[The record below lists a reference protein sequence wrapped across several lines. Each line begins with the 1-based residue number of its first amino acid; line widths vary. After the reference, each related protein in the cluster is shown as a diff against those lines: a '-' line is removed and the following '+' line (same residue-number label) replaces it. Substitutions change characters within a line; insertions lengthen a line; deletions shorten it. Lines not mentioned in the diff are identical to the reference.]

1 MNNTKNNSNL
11 NSFFEKKLKYDKL
24 VNEINKL
31 KKKNKNDEDIKKYKR
46 YTNKLNKIGNNI
58 KFVITDD
65 NYELVDNDGDG
76 NVIDSCTRIKKIL
89 LNNRI
94 KNLED
99 EEQNVKNDLLFLKY
113 NILYEYEDIED
124 YENYDKYKNIDDYGT
139 IITNMIEDLEKK
151 IENINKIKEKIIL
164 QKNSENNK
172 LKKMYDDYKLS
183 KSSIKNELLLVDENN
198 IAEKKEII
206 KNLFVIEKNIQDV
219 LNNLN
224 SNEIQEINFNKIEDF
239 SSKINEKN

>member
-31 KKKNKNDEDIKKYKR
+31 KKKNKNDEDIKKYKK

>member
-11 NSFFEKKLKYDKL
+11 NSFFEKKLKYDIL

-31 KKKNKNDEDIKKYKR
+31 KKKNKNDEDMKKYKR

-65 NYELVDNDGDG
+65 KYELVDKDGDG
-76 NVIDSCTRIKKIL
+76 NVIDSCTRIKKVL

-113 NILYEYEDIED
+113 NVLYEYENIED
-124 YENYDKYKNIDDYGT
+124 YENYEKYKNIDDYGT

-198 IAEKKEII
+198 ISEKKEII

-219 LNNLN
+219 LNDLN

-239 SSKINEKN
+239 SSKVNKKN

>member
-11 NSFFEKKLKYDKL
+11 NSFFEKKLKYDIL

-31 KKKNKNDEDIKKYKR
+31 KKKNKNDEDMKKYKR

-58 KFVITDD
+58 KFIITDD
-65 NYELVDNDGDG
+65 KYELVDKDGDG
-76 NVIDSCTRIKKIL
+76 NVIDSCTRIKKVL

-99 EEQNVKNDLLFLKY
+99 EEQTVKNDLLFLKY
-113 NILYEYEDIED
+113 NLLYEYENIED
-124 YENYDKYKNIDDYGT
+124 YENYEKYKNIDDYDT

-172 LKKMYDDYKLS
+172 LKKLYDDYKLS

-198 IAEKKEII
+198 ISEKKEII

-219 LNNLN
+219 LNDLN

-239 SSKINEKN
+239 SSKVNKKN